1 MPPNEFIVDAQLPY
15 RLKNWL
21 IAKGYDTI
29 HTEDFLEQ
37 SLTADLEIV
46 RVAERENRAVISKDS
61 DFLKL
66 YILSGKPKKLLL
78 KCC

>member
-1 MPPNEFIVDAQLPY
+1 MKFIVDAQLPY

-21 IAKGYDTI
+21 IAKDYDTI

-46 RVAERENRAVISKDS
+46 RLPNEKTE
-61 DFLKL
+61 
-66 YILSGKPKKLLL
+66 P
-78 KCC
+78 